1 MSVLKQIV
9 DRGATVAWSPTQPS
23 LIAVATKEGV
33 GSRGFDDYGSLLEL
47 YSLNMQTDPD
57 DVEPLGTC
65 EIRQSHDSTQTFRF
79 SGTEPFV
86 DVNFRFSDH
95 TLPLLVHAEHR
106 PCSPFEPFLFLFVF
120 VAVNSSVLL
129 HGASPRRHIPKA

>member
-65 EIRQSHDSTQTFRF
+65 EIRQSHDPTQIFDSVALILLLMLF
-79 SGTEPFV
+79 PFV
-86 DVNFRFSDH
+86 CPH
-95 TLPLLVHAEHR
+95 
-106 PCSPFEPFLFLFVF
+106 
-120 VAVNSSVLL
+120 VAT
-129 HGASPRRHIPKA
+129 ACAC